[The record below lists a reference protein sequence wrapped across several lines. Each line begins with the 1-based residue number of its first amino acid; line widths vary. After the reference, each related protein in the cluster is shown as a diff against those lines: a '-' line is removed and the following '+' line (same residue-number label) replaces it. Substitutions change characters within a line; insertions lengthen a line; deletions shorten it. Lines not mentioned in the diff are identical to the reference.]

1 MFRPETEVEGD
12 KRFRVVEEL
21 GNHEFSVG
29 ATPLVALFEVPFNLQ
44 FQISYQGV
52 VFTRVRRIASVI
64 LSATVLADFR
74 KNGAVCIG
82 EKTTAH
88 S

>member
-1 MFRPETEVEGD
+1 MVHIITKKSANFAPEHLGRANKVFRPETEVEGD

-44 FQISYQGV
+44 FQNQ
-52 VFTRVRRIASVI
+52 
-64 LSATVLADFR
+64 
-74 KNGAVCIG
+74 
-82 EKTTAH
+82 
-88 S
+88 

>member
-1 MFRPETEVEGD
+1 MPGRANKVFRPETEVEGD

-44 FQISYQGV
+44 FQNQ
-52 VFTRVRRIASVI
+52 
-64 LSATVLADFR
+64 
-74 KNGAVCIG
+74 
-82 EKTTAH
+82 
-88 S
+88 